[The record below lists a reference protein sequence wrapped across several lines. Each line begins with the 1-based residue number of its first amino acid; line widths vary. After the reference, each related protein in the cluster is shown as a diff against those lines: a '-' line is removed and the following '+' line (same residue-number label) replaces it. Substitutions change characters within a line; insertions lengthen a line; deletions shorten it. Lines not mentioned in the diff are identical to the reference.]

1 MQRHDVLRSQRH
13 ALNQIHI
20 RFWRREPAYV
30 CPNSIYLTV
39 QLPSGNVYTTRS
51 WKEGRQEGR
60 KEGIPDDSSKTEG
73 TGNFLRLGWM
83 YGWNTGSYASKIDGT
98 GRISSRPK
106 QDHKEGSKDYRII
119 VYVSVRVY
127 VSVEMT

>member
-39 QLPSGNVYTTRS
+39 QLPNYLLAKFKRLVLER
-51 WKEGRQEGR
+51 KEGRKEGKR
-60 KEGIPDDSSKTEG
+60 MKEGIPDDSSKTEG
-73 TGNFLRLGWM
+73 TGNFLRLGWI

-98 GRISSRPK
+98 GRISSGPK
-106 QDHKEGSKDYRII
+106 QDRKEARTTGSL
-119 VYVSVRVY
+119 S
-127 VSVEMT
+127 T